1 MKYLPIL
8 IALMLAGC
16 QWFQSEP
23 ARPRASV
30 SEEQRVADF
39 EACKEQARA
48 MVKRDQAI
56 DQDIASASSSTEV
69 GGDVGT
75 DQALAQNMAAF
86 RGTQRYDNL
95 VDRCMSELG
104 YTNSQY

>member
-1 MKYLPIL
+1 MKHLPVL
-8 IALMLAGC
+8 IALFLAGC
-16 QWFQSEP
+16 QWFDAEP
-23 ARPRASV
+23 ARPRAAV
-30 SEEQRVADF
+30 SQEQRVADF
-39 EACKEQARA
+39 EACKEQARS

-69 GGDVGT
+69 GGDFGT

-86 RGTQRYDNL
+86 RGTQRYDSL

-104 YTNSQY
+104 HTDGQ